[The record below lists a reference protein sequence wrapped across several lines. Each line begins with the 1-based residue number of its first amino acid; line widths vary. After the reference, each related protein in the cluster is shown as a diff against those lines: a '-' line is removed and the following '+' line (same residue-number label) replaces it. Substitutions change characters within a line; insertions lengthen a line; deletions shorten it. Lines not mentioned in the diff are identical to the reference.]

1 MNELNDDFTSMRQM
15 HAVLVRHFVEGRK
28 QAEIAEEMNL
38 STSKVNRIIA
48 QARRSGMV
56 KISIETPFQR
66 LMDIERQIGHRLAH
80 GVGQ

>member
-1 MNELNDDFTSMRQM
+1 MPCWCATFI
-15 HAVLVRHFVEGRK
+15 EGRK

-66 LMDIERQIGHRLAH
+66 LMELERQLAATGLGESGHRLAH
-80 GVGQ
+80 RLGQ